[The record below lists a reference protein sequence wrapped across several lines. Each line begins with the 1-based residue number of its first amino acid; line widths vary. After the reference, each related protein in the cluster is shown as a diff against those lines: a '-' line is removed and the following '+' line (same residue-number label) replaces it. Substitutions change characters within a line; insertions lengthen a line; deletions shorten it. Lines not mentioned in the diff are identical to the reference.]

1 MQVKNKKILVTG
13 GAGFIGSNLVEL
25 LIERGN
31 EVTVL
36 DDFSTGKDDN
46 LSALSG
52 NPKLKVVR
60 GSILDYDLVKSLVND
75 VHVVFHMAVQCLRLS
90 FTNPSLVHE
99 VNATG
104 TLNLLRAC
112 VDGSTAEARSSL
124 ERFVYISSSEVYG
137 SAKHAPMGE
146 THPLDPTTVYGAS
159 KLAGELYTLSHVHSY
174 NLPCLVIRPFNSY
187 GPHEHWEG
195 ASGEVIPR
203 FAARILN
210 GEAPIIFGDGEQ
222 TRDFTYVKETAEGM
236 LIAAECDELVGKIV
250 NVAYGQE
257 VSIKRIAELLLQ
269 KLGRTDLKIQFLP
282 ERPGDV
288 RRHFA
293 DVSLLKKTTGFQ
305 PGTNI
310 DSGLDKFIEWFKQEF
325 KRQPELIGSV
335 QTKNWEA

>member
-1 MQVKNKKILVTG
+1 MQVKSKKVLVTG

-36 DDFSTGKDDN
+36 DDYSTGKEEN
-46 LSALSG
+46 LSALAG

-60 GSILDYDLVKSLVND
+60 GSIMDYELVKTLMKD
-75 VHVVFHMAVQCLRLS
+75 VQVVFHMAVQCLRLS

-112 VDGSTAEARSSL
+112 VDGSNSESKSAL

-137 SAKHAPMGE
+137 SAKHAPMSE
-146 THPLDPTTVYGAS
+146 LHPLDPTTVYGAS

-222 TRDFTYVKETAEGM
+222 TRDFTYVKETAQGM
-236 LIAAECDELVGKIV
+236 LIAAECDELIGKTV

-288 RRHFA
+288 RRHYA
-293 DVSLLKKTTGFQ
+293 DVSMLKSTTGFQ

-310 DSGLDKFIEWFKQEF
+310 ENGLDKFIEWFKQEF
-325 KRQPELIGSV
+325 KKQPELIGSV
-335 QTKNWEA
+335 QTKNWES

>member
-1 MQVKNKKILVTG
+1 MTG

-31 EVTVL
+31 EVIVL
-36 DDFSTGKDDN
+36 DDFSTGKQDN

-60 GSILDYDLVKSLVND
+60 GSILDYEIVKSVMKD
-75 VHVVFHMAVQCLRLS
+75 VQVVFHMAVQCLRLS

-112 VDGSTAEARSSL
+112 VEGADPQAKTSTL

-137 SAKHAPMGE
+137 SAKHAPMSE
-146 THPLDPTTVYGAS
+146 AHPLDPTTVYGAS

-174 NLPCLVIRPFNSY
+174 AMPCLVIRPFNSY

-236 LIAAECDELVGKIV
+236 LIAAECDDLIGKIV

-257 VSIKRIAELLLQ
+257 VSIKKIAELLLQ
-269 KLGRTDLKIQFLP
+269 KLGRTDLQIQFMA

-288 RRHFA
+288 RRHYA
-293 DVSLLKKTTGFQ
+293 DVALLKKHTNFQ

-310 DSGLDKFIEWFKQEF
+310 EKGLDKFIEWFKPEF
-325 KRQPELIGSV
+325 QRQPELIGTV
-335 QTKNWEA
+335 QTKNWES

>member
-25 LIERGN
+25 LIQREN

-36 DDFSTGKDDN
+36 DDFSTGKEEN
-46 LSALSG
+46 LSSLAG
-52 NPKLKVVR
+52 NPNLKVVH
-60 GSILDYDLVKSLVND
+60 GSIMDYELVKSLMKD
-75 VHVVFHMAVQCLRLS
+75 VQVVFHMAVQCLRLS

-112 VDGSTAEARSSL
+112 VDRPSSDAKSSL

-137 SAKHAPMGE
+137 SAKHAPMSE
-146 THPLDPTTVYGAS
+146 AHPLDPTTVYGAS

-174 NLPCLVIRPFNSY
+174 DLPSLVIRPFNSY

-222 TRDFTYVKETAEGM
+222 TRDFTFVKETAEGM

-288 RRHFA
+288 RRHYA
-293 DVSLLKKTTGFQ
+293 DVTLLKKTTGFQ
-305 PGTNI
+305 PGTHI
-310 DSGLDKFIEWFKQEF
+310 EQGLDKFIDWFKQEF

-335 QTKNWEA
+335 QTKNWES